1 MARAPKPISWAP
13 LQADEVERLPP
24 RVRARLAVGPG
35 RETEGEWV
43 VLHATGVSVAGVVDR
58 LSRLY
63 GMRAGA
69 RTKASSV
76 EDLDRVLEWLVSAG
90 SGAQAQLAVDNLEM
104 RREYLDETPT
114 LTAADIHMASGLQS
128 RNTSEP
134 ASRWK
139 GEGKLFAVRVGRR
152 DLYPV
157 FQFEDGAP
165 RSVIKDILGAL
176 PETMTGWQ
184 KALWFA
190 SGNGWLDGDEPQR
203 RLDDRQ
209 QVVEAA
215 SRLAEP
221 ASG

>member
-1 MARAPKPISWAP
+1 M
-13 LQADEVERLPP
+13 
-24 RVRARLAVGPG
+24 
-35 RETEGEWV
+35 
-43 VLHATGVSVAGVVDR
+43 
-58 LSRLY
+58 
-63 GMRAGA
+63 
-69 RTKASSV
+69 
-76 EDLDRVLEWLVSAG
+76 SAG
-90 SGAQAQLAVDNLEM
+90 SGVRAQLAVDNLEM

-114 LTAADIHMASGLQS
+114 LTAADIHMASGLRS

-165 RSVIKDILGAL
+165 RPVIKDILGAL

-209 QVVEAA
+209 QVVAA
-215 SRLAEP
+215 AGRLAEP